1 MDYRLGYVG
10 LGLTLVAARFSY
22 YAAFVVAALHVA
34 VVLAYGG
41 VDLGTLPTVLAGLL
55 GGMLITPWAVSA
67 ALTWVIVAVAS
78 TVTLFELEVSLWYA
92 LIPLAVIST
101 ALSFGGIYMARW
113 EARARSKR
121 GVDSDDILGDFE
133 PATQPL
139 SAVRAEAPVREW
151 DNLFV

>member
-41 VDLGTLPTVLAGLL
+41 VHLGTLPTVLAGLL

-92 LIPLAVIST
+92 LIPLAIIST

-121 GVDSDDILGDFE
+121 KGDGNDILGDYE
-133 PATQPL
+133 PVAQPPK
-139 SAVRAEAPVREW
+139 AGGGEAHEW